1 MGEKEF
7 FNKAKELNRYLTN
20 EERRL
25 VVEVMRAMIKSREE
39 E

>member
-7 FNKAKELNRYLTN
+7 FDKAKELNRFLTN

-25 VVEVMRAMIKSREE
+25 VVEVMKAMIKSREE